1 MVTIKR
7 VMTLNF
13 SGYTRTTVGAS
24 TSTDEPMLASISKT
38 FLHTP
43 EPSTPVLGMSGG
55 GRRLSNTTRATTG
68 GSTVTST
75 VCAAAAAAQLMRPAA
90 AIGRQFRRSET
101 RLKHFSSAAG

>member
-1 MVTIKR
+1 MMVK
-7 VMTLNF
+7 L

-43 EPSTPVLGMSGG
+43 EPSTPVLGISGG
-55 GRRLSNTTRATTG
+55 GWPLSNTTRATLG

-75 VCAAAAAAQLMRPAA
+75 VCAAAAATQLTRPAT
-90 AIGRQFRRSET
+90 AIGRQFRRSSPT
-101 RLKHFSSAAG
+101 RLKHLPSAAG